1 MNNSGAVRKSRGVSK
16 ESSRVSEE
24 TATFSE
30 KAVDFLRN
38 RRARLGR
45 KAQRM
50 PTFVDFAGVPY
61 GIGRFDRERLRAQQ
75 AVGAIV
81 DQDFARTRRAFE
93 RIIAQNGHPQLGGG
107 GGKGLLRQKSLVA
120 TAQLGLIGRQLA
132 GVGKKQGHERS
143 RRRGGGTHCHQAQ
156 IGKRQDLRRGL
167 PTHVLHE
174 LDFHFANG

>member
-1 MNNSGAVRKSRGVSK
+1 VPREKAAEFLKKVAVFPKK
-16 ESSRVSEE
+16 
-24 TATFSE
+24 TATFSK

-38 RRARLGR
+38 RRTRLGR
-45 KAQRM
+45 KAQRV

-61 GIGRFDRERLRAQQ
+61 GVGRFDRERLRAQQ

-81 DQDFARTRRAFE
+81 DQDFARTHRAFE

-132 GVGKKQGHERS
+132 GVGKKQGHE
-143 RRRGGGTHCHQAQ
+143 
-156 IGKRQDLRRGL
+156 
-167 PTHVLHE
+167 
-174 LDFHFANG
+174 